1 MNEASTAPKEHY
13 DALERFVIERYF
25 YNRKT
30 DIRDE
35 PLFSTGIIDSLSVLE
50 LILKIEDTFQ
60 LEFPIQYLI
69 DDRVD
74 TFAQI
79 EKTID
84 RVYSRKHAC

>member
-1 MNEASTAPKEHY
+1 MNEANTAPKEHY
-13 DALERFVIERYF
+13 DALEQFVIERYF

-30 DIRDE
+30 DICDE

-50 LILKIEDTFQ
+50 LIIKIEDTFQ

-84 RVYSRKHAC
+84 PDRQ